1 MELYEFLTTTTGGKC
16 LFTMLVSMLPI
27 IELRGASPLEWRC
40 WVCPPGWPFRRR
52 WWGI

>member
-27 IELRGASPLEWRC
+27 IERC
-40 WVCPPGWPFRRR
+40 WACPPIWPFRRR
-52 WWGI
+52 W